1 MTAKYNATSPY
12 GVTGFD
18 SLDHLDHFKI
28 RPIPSQSDDYLYT
41 VEPQYNHRPDLLAYD
56 LYDDSKLWW
65 VFAQRNMDVLID
77 PVYDLIPGTQIYIP
91 KGPQLRSL
99 LGI

>member
-1 MTAKYNATSPY
+1 MAQAYYKDTSPWKATRFANGY
-12 GVTGFD
+12 
-18 SLDHLDHFKI
+18 LDTLSI
-28 RPIPSQSDDYLYT
+28 RPIPAESDDVLY
-41 VEPQYNHRPDLLAYD
+41 EIAPQYNHRPDLLAYD
-56 LYDDSKLWW
+56 LYGSPKLWW

-91 KGPQLRSL
+91 QGPQLRSL